1 MKMRMIKLMNLILVA
16 GLTIS
21 VISYAAKK
29 ELPVQATSISQV
41 QQNIKDTQ
49 QQLENITGKID
60 ALTDEQDLIEEQID
74 DLNAEIINTMTSIGM
89 KEDEIAAKETELV
102 DKQAQIDVTQQE
114 YEEAKAREEQQYVDM
129 IGRIRRMY
137 ENGSNT
143 YLNLFL
149 AGGGLGG
156 MLNRMDLVEHIYEYD
171 RDKLTEYEETKVQ
184 VHDLWDQLEIEKTQL
199 QTDKTNLEADREKLR
214 AQKTSLDGMLAK
226 KKKESS
232 NFDAEI
238 KKAKQEAAVAKKLLQ
253 QEQKKLAQLQAAQQ
267 KPSGSANNGN
277 YTSTSHTSTID
288 NASGSEGGK
297 NVAKYA
303 CQYIGNPYV
312 YGGTSLTNGADCSGF
327 VYRVYKDFGY
337 NLPRTSTEQR
347 SAGTGVSYSDAQP
360 GDLICYDG
368 HIGIYIGG
376 GKIVH
381 ASNKKTGIKVSTAT
395 YRTILAVRRIL

>member
-1 MKMRMIKLMNLILVA
+1 MNLILVA

-21 VISYAAKK
+21 VISPAAQK
-29 ELPVQATSISQV
+29 ELQVQATSISQV

-49 QQLENITGKID
+49 QQLDNITGKID

-102 DKQAQIDVTQQE
+102 DKQAQIDVTQQA
-114 YEEAKAREEQQYVDM
+114 YEDAKAREEQQYVDM

-199 QTDKTNLEADREKLR
+199 QTDKTNLEADREKLQT
-214 AQKTSLDGMLAK
+214 QKSNLDVMLAK

-277 YTSTSHTSTID
+277 YTSTSYTSTID
-288 NASGSEGGK
+288 NASGSEAGK

-327 VYRVYKDFGY
+327 IQSVYKHFGIQ
-337 NLPRTSTEQR
+337 LPRTSREMR
-347 SAGTGVSYSDAQP
+347 SAGYEVNYDNAMP
-360 GDLICYDG
+360 GDIICYDG
-368 HIGIYIGG
+368 HVGLYMGDGTIVNAIDQAHCIGI
-376 GKIVH
+376 
-381 ASNKKTGIKVSTAT
+381 SNAAYTNIIT
-395 YRTILAVRRIL
+395 VRRMF

>member
-1 MKMRMIKLMNLILVA
+1 M
-16 GLTIS
+16 GLTIG
-21 VISYAAKK
+21 VLAPAAQK

-60 ALTDEQDLIEEQID
+60 ALTDEQSLIEEQID

-102 DKQAQIDVTQQE
+102 DKQAQIDVTQQA
-114 YEEAKAREEQQYVDM
+114 YEDAKAREEQQYVDM

-184 VHDLWDQLEIEKTQL
+184 VHDLWDQLEIEKNQL
-199 QTDKTNLEADREKLR
+199 QTDKTNLEADREKLQS
-214 AQKTSLDGMLAK
+214 QKTSLDSMLAK

-253 QEQKKLAQLQAAQQ
+253 QEQKKLAQLQAAQK

-288 NASGSEGGK
+288 NASGSEAGK

-303 CQYIGNPYV
+303 CQFIGNPYV

-327 VYRVYKDFGY
+327 TMRIFEHFGID
-337 NLPRTSTEQR
+337 TGR
-347 SAGTGVSYSDAQP
+347 SSRDQAAKAKTISINDIQP
-360 GDLICYDG
+360 GDLLFYASGDYIN
-368 HIGIYIGG
+368 HVALYIGG
-376 GKIVH
+376 GQIIH
-381 ASNKKTGIKVSTAT
+381 ASNSKTGIIISTAY
-395 YRTILAVRRIL
+395 YRTPYKAATFLN